1 MKTETLLNVGGAVLV
16 VTGTLMRTY
25 AKNEKTVKLLGKI
38 MEKAV
43 EVKMK

>member
-1 MKTETLLNVGGAVLV
+1 MKTETALNIVGGVLV